1 MAENGFYNDPSTLI
15 EYSAMAAYNRGQI
28 AEHNFDYKLAYKK
41 YRRAH
46 ELQPDNIHYEQAFN
60 HMAKIIHNP

>member
-1 MAENGFYNDPSTLI
+1 MDKEKGSIMI
-15 EYSAMAAYNRGQI
+15 EFAAISAYNLGQI
-28 AEHNFDYKLAYKK
+28 AEHNLDYKQAYKK

-46 ELQPDNIHYEQAFN
+46 ELQPDNVHYEQAFN